1 MSCGG
6 PRNRREGHPSW
17 LRPRMRHAGD
27 RILYGS
33 AHFEG
38 VTTPG
43 NGVGEVGNGRGQ
55 ATHSFRCDL
64 VSTEDSFVLSFIL
77 FPLGLRGSCV
87 QQKTS
92 HG

>member
-1 MSCGG
+1 MAVLT
-6 PRNRREGHPSW
+6 
-17 LRPRMRHAGD
+17 LRGRP
-27 RILYGS
+27 LL
-33 AHFEG
+33 E
-38 VTTPG
+38 T
-43 NGVGEVGNGRGQ
+43 GVGEVGNGRGQ